1 MLFKLLNDPSSLQ
14 NEVLYICT
22 NCKTIIKIDKV
33 PGRCVLNGLQCEP
46 IPNELKNLD
55 PLSLQLIQ
63 RAKCFQTIVR
73 LGTYMGKVPS
83 YNSLKAIK
91 GAMFHLPLPLEKT
104 MATLDKAGIDSP
116 NLPKPELYII
126 VNGQPTK
133 SNTVWQTL
141 VDVNRVKAAL
151 LKLKEIN
158 WLYRNV
164 DDDTIDA
171 SSKEVIEVVSNT
183 TCEMLEKATEAD
195 VQGLEAFTIR
205 KLDTKIVKDSD
216 ISQYKLL
223 NVREQAIDDRQ
234 SHLELMCFPN
244 LFPTGIFRENHPR
257 QVKLDFSEY
266 VKSRL
271 LNKDSRFRK
280 TSQYVFR
287 LYRSKVKRDLNN
299 GIYNYLK
306 HTRYTGKSVA
316 EIMAMVDK
324 NDLEFEGNLSTIL
337 QPVRGTNQ
345 YWYKVKGEL
354 KCMIREWGSPTFFR
368 TLTCAEYDSADIS
381 QYLRTVN
388 NVPQFYNIARLC
400 TEDPISVS

>member
-1 MLFKLLNDPSSLQ
+1 MGYN
-14 NEVLYICT
+14 V
-22 NCKTIIKIDKV
+22 
-33 PGRCVLNGLQCEP
+33 
-46 IPNELKNLD
+46 KNLN

-63 RAKCFQTIVR
+63 RAKCFQTVVR
-73 LGTYMGKVPS
+73 LGTYTGKVPS

-91 GAMFHLPLPLEKT
+91 GAMFHLPLPLEKR
-104 MATLDKAGIDSP
+104 MAILDEVGIASP

-141 VDVNRVKAAL
+141 VDVNRIKAAL

-171 SSKEVIEVVSNT
+171 SSKVVIEVVSNT
-183 TCEMLEKATEAD
+183 TCKMLEKTTEAG
-195 VQGLEAFTIR
+195 VQGLQAFTIR
-205 KLDTKIVKDSD
+205 N

-223 NVREQAIDDRQ
+223 YVREQAIDDRQ
-234 SHLELMCFPN
+234 SHSDLMCFLN
-244 LFPTGIFRENHPR
+244 LFPTGRFGENHPR

-271 LNKDSRFRK
+271 LNKDSTFRK
-280 TSQYVFR
+280 TSQFVFR
-287 LYRSKVKRDLNN
+287 LYRSKVKRDLNS

-324 NDLEFEGNLSTIL
+324 NDLDNTATST
-337 QPVRGTNQ
+337 
-345 YWYKVKGEL
+345 WHK
-354 KCMIREWGSPTFFR
+354 
-368 TLTCAEYDSADIS
+368 
-381 QYLRTVN
+381 
-388 NVPQFYNIARLC
+388 
-400 TEDPISVS
+400 SVLVQGQR